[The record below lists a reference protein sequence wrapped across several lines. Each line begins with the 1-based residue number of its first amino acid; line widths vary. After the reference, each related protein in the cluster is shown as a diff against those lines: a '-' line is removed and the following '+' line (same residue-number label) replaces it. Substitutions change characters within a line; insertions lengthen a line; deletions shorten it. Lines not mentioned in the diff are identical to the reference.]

1 MKRFYYCGFSREP
14 KYGNAPPPE
23 LHEEMR
29 TKFLSSAEA
38 LGIVCTGLESV
49 TSISGKHLPYISA
62 RILRDVSGDVAKVE
76 QRDGVGMLLSSDEDV
91 PFPCNNYI
99 Y

>member
-1 MKRFYYCGFSREP
+1 MKRFYYCGFATEP

-23 LHEEMR
+23 LHDEMR
-29 TKFLSSAEA
+29 AKFVSSAEA
-38 LGIVCTGLESV
+38 LGIVCPALESV

-62 RILRDVSGDVAKVE
+62 KILRDATVDVTRVE
-76 QRDGVGMLLSSDEDV
+76 QKDGIGMLLSSDDDD